1 MLNSLQVA
9 RPKSGGTSNSSAMLG
24 PDVSG
29 PDISGPDSPDHA
41 SAQATPNE
49 PMKEYEEQGRAAEE
63 VYQSSKADRQ
73 KSISAPWR
81 NPEEWSKVA
90 KRRPATAAA
99 AVAAPTRNVAAAVS
113 TLRRPASAGFAKNK
127 AEPRKQVRTVAA
139 PVFCEQVVGLSSRQ
153 LFAQRSRDHTTV
165 TTPWRDESAWRSVAK
180 DPRIKEQVP
189 SSAPP
194 SDRTSIETPWRV
206 EGWSSNVQ
214 RPRKKKPAA
223 AALAP
228 LGHTA
233 VAAVEKPRDAAPKDT
248 PAERRRDEKLRAI
261 AKLRE
266 ELTAIKLS
274 MAATARCAC

>member
-1 MLNSLQVA
+1 
-9 RPKSGGTSNSSAMLG
+9 
-24 PDVSG
+24 
-29 PDISGPDSPDHA
+29 
-41 SAQATPNE
+41 
-49 PMKEYEEQGRAAEE
+49 MKEYEEQGRAAEE

-127 AEPRKQVRTVAA
+127 AEPRK
-139 PVFCEQVVGLSSRQ
+139 
-153 LFAQRSRDHTTV
+153 QRSRDHTTV